1 MENRNSI
8 CRWLPLVCTM
18 LVLLTV
24 LLPAKV
30 SAATGVNV
38 DIHTQA
44 EIKAYYER
52 IEANSSFDVTY
63 EQEPVTTGPNYN
75 AGKLSQSTLQGAVDM
90 LNFMRYIA
98 GIPYDVQ
105 LNDSYNQMAQAGA
118 LVNAVN
124 DEVTHYP
131 AKPQDMEDSLY
142 QLGYKGCSSSNLF
155 FRSLDFRDAV
165 EGWVSDEYNASG
177 SNPGQRRW
185 CLNPTMTATGFGEVD
200 FYSAMYAFD
209 NHWAPTAYTG
219 VAWPAQQ
226 MPTQFFNTVTPWSIS
241 FGRDVD
247 PSTTSVTLTRASD
260 GRQWNFDR
268 SLSEEEFLV
277 DNGGYGQAG
286 CVVFQPSGIADYG
299 DGDVYH
305 VVVKEGASII
315 ADYDVNFFSLSPIE
329 NIRLDKSEISL
340 EPGKNA
346 RLHADISPIKAEE
359 EPIRWASSDSSVV
372 KVSKYGKITALKEG
386 SAVITVSDNTGSV
399 SATCTVSVGKK
410 AVISKITSQKNSIQ
424 VTWKKQNA
432 DGYQVCYATAKSFKS
447 YRTKTVS
454 KGSSIGTTIKDLKK
468 GKTYYVKVRAYK
480 LDENSTKIYGPFSPV
495 KTIKQK

>member
-1 MENRNSI
+1 
-8 CRWLPLVCTM
+8 M

-38 DIHTQA
+38 DTPTQA

-105 LNDSYNQMAQAGA
+105 LNDSYNRMAQAGA

-177 SNPGQRRW
+177 SNPGHRR
-185 CLNPTMTATGFGEVD
+185 
-200 FYSAMYAFD
+200 
-209 NHWAPTAYTG
+209 
-219 VAWPAQQ
+219 
-226 MPTQFFNTVTPWSIS
+226 
-241 FGRDVD
+241 
-247 PSTTSVTLTRASD
+247 TLR
-260 GRQWNFDR
+260 
-268 SLSEEEFLV
+268 
-277 DNGGYGQAG
+277 
-286 CVVFQPSGIADYG
+286 
-299 DGDVYH
+299 
-305 VVVKEGASII
+305 
-315 ADYDVNFFSLSPIE
+315 
-329 NIRLDKSEISL
+329 
-340 EPGKNA
+340 
-346 RLHADISPIKAEE
+346 
-359 EPIRWASSDSSVV
+359 
-372 KVSKYGKITALKEG
+372 
-386 SAVITVSDNTGSV
+386 
-399 SATCTVSVGKK
+399 
-410 AVISKITSQKNSIQ
+410 
-424 VTWKKQNA
+424 
-432 DGYQVCYATAKSFKS
+432 
-447 YRTKTVS
+447 
-454 KGSSIGTTIKDLKK
+454 
-468 GKTYYVKVRAYK
+468 
-480 LDENSTKIYGPFSPV
+480 
-495 KTIKQK
+495 